1 MSNELLDAMRRAS
14 ETGDP
19 DARRGIY
26 RAFAQPEVLVPTRG
40 VDGEGRLVAV
50 EARDGSPV
58 ALAFT
63 DVDAFANWAEGD
75 SSWGSL
81 RGSDLCA
88 LVLGHGGTAVIVN
101 PHGPFGGQ
109 LGRRELELVGDA
121 RALDVEQMDGAVA
134 TLAVRDPSQLSS
146 GPPRGYRTGSSTRSP
161 RRPGRSTRSPPSTQ
175 APAAPSSRSAWSTPR
190 LPSPR
195 RSAGSSPSTSPPTT
209 PSTSIRCRRSSSRR
223 WSGRPHRPTVSHE
236 AADVPAGERP

>member
-14 ETGDP
+14 ETDDP
-19 DARRGIY
+19 GARRAVY
-26 RAFAQPEVLVPTRG
+26 RAFARAEVLVPTRG
-40 VDGEGRLVAV
+40 ADGESQVVAV

-88 LVLGHGGTAVIVN
+88 LVLEQGGTAVIVN

-109 LGRRELELVGDA
+109 LGPRELELVADGG
-121 RALDVEQMDGAVA
+121 ALDVEQIDGAVA
-134 TLAVRDPSQLSS
+134 ALAVRDPSQLQLRPAARVPNRILDAISDAARAVDEVTAVYVLEAT
-146 GPPRGYRTGSSTRSP
+146 GPSRTQLALGVEHAADADWDRVAQALGRRLSEHLPADDSLDLYSLSP
-161 RRPGRSTRSPPSTQ
+161 EQLAALELSA
-175 APAAPSSRSAWSTPR
+175 APAY
-190 LPSPR
+190 R
-195 RSAGSSPSTSPPTT
+195 RA
-209 PSTSIRCRRSSSRR
+209 
-223 WSGRPHRPTVSHE
+223 
-236 AADVPAGERP
+236 